1 MGSSARLASPDTPKL
16 ELGPGDVDPPDDAEL
31 LTGAWEEASR
41 SMAGGLGRRGRSLG
55 GGCADLPPQEAL
67 PQAGFLPAADVDEA
81 GAGGAQHDDLDLA
94 GTGVGLGAQHE
105 LLAEA
110 AGGGST
116 VGMSTVGMS
125 TSMTSV
131 FVLQQL
137 LTGSGSD
144 DAPVVAAAA
153 AAVAGLRLPLA
164 TASSSSSQRH
174 LSHWA
179 KGEA

>member
-1 MGSSARLASPDTPKL
+1 MGSSARRGTALASPDTPKL
-16 ELGPGDVDPPDDAEL
+16 ELGPGDVDPPDGAEL

-116 VGMSTVGMS
+116 VGMST
-125 TSMTSV
+125 SMTSV